1 MEGYIMKPARIT
13 NSLFPVFPSFIDK
26 FFEGN
31 LLDMVGETS
40 TLPAI
45 NILNNDDDFVIEV
58 AAPGMSKD
66 DFNITYDNGELT
78 ITSER
83 KSEKTDENDRYT
95 RREFNYQSFRRSFN
109 FSEKLVQGDK
119 VEACYTDGILSIKL
133 PKREEVKP
141 KPPRAISIS

>member
-1 MEGYIMKPARIT
+1 MKPARIT

-58 AAPGMSKD
+58 AAPGMSKE

-83 KSEKTDENDRYT
+83 KNENTEKDDRYT
-95 RREFNYQSFRRSFN
+95 RREFNYMAFRRSFN
-109 FSEKLVQGDK
+109 FSEKLVEGDK
-119 VEACYTDGILSIKL
+119 IEASYVEGILNIKL
-133 PKREEVKP
+133 PKREEIKP
-141 KPPRAISIS
+141 KPARAISIS

>member
-1 MEGYIMKPARIT
+1 MKPARVT

-31 LLDMVGETS
+31 LMDMVGQTS

-45 NILNNDDDFVIEV
+45 NILDNAEEYVIEV

-83 KSEKTDENDRYT
+83 KGENTEENERYT
-95 RREFNYQSFRRSFN
+95 RREFNYQAFRRSFN
-109 FSEKLVQGDK
+109 FSEKLVEGDK
-119 VEACYTDGILSIKL
+119 VEACYKEGILSIKL
-133 PKREEVKP
+133 PKREEMKP
-141 KPPRAISIS
+141 KPAREIAIS

>member
-1 MEGYIMKPARIT
+1 MKPARLS

-45 NILNNDDDFVIEV
+45 NILENTDDFVIEV
-58 AAPGMSKD
+58 AAPGMSKG

-83 KSEKTDENDRYT
+83 KEEDNEKTDRYT
-95 RREFNYQSFRRSFN
+95 RREFNYQAFRRSFN
-109 FSEKLVQGDK
+109 FSEKLVNGDQI
-119 VEACYTDGILSIKL
+119 EATYTDGILSIKL

-141 KPPRAISIS
+141 NPAREISIS